1 MFFKTND
8 GVKISYTDTG
18 EKNKN
23 TVLCIP
29 GIGASHQL
37 WNKAVELFNH
47 KYRVIVIDP
56 RNQGLSERTYKG
68 QRIARLGMDL
78 EELLNYLNLD
88 KVILIGNSM
97 GAAVIW
103 ANISL
108 FTSKKISAVVD
119 LDQSPKMVTDET
131 WRYGFKDL
139 DWTNF
144 PDYLKLDMGR
154 ATYKRID
161 NEMRDKAKAEYQK
174 YPYNPEDD
182 FDLLCDHAE
191 QDWRSLLID
200 FKIPMLILAGENS
213 PYFNSDFARVV
224 AGMNDKFSYEVIR
237 DCGHV
242 IQAEQPE
249 KMYEAVIEF
258 LKNNNI

>member
-8 GVKISYTDTG
+8 SVKISYTDTG
-18 EKNKN
+18 EEDKEA
-23 TVLCIP
+23 VICIP
-29 GIGASHQL
+29 GIGASHEL
-37 WNKAVELFNH
+37 WNEAVKLLNNQ
-47 KYRVIVIDP
+47 YRVIVMDP

-68 QRIARLGMDL
+68 QRISRLGMDL
-78 EELLNYLNLD
+78 EELLDHLKLD

-103 ANISL
+103 ANLSL
-108 FTSKKISAVVD
+108 FTSRRVNAIID
-119 LDQSPKMVTDET
+119 LDQSPKMVKDET

-161 NEMRDKAKAEYQK
+161 NEMRTKAKAEYASH
-174 YPYNPEDD
+174 PYNSEDD
-182 FDLLCDHAE
+182 FDLLCDHAS

-200 FKIPMLILAGENS
+200 LKVPMLILAGENS

-224 AGMNDKFSYEVIR
+224 AGMNDKFSYKIIK

-249 KMYEAVIEF
+249 KMYDAIIEF
-258 LKNNNI
+258 LKNNNR